1 MKINTKIRYGLR
13 AMIEIAKHTSEN
25 GVLQKDIAV
34 NQSIS
39 LKYLDPILN
48 SLKVANLIKKKS
60 HKEGYILVKPAKEIT
75 IFEIHNAFEPGI
87 KILDCLD
94 INNDCSIDTKCDVK
108 GFWCELNTLIS
119 DKFKSVTLSELVH
132 IN

>member
-60 HKEGYILVKPAKEIT
+60 HKEGYILVKPASEIT
-75 IFEIHNAFEPGI
+75 IFEIHNAFEAGI
-87 KILDCLD
+87 MILDCLD
-94 INNDCSIDTKCDVK
+94 INSDCSIDTKCDVK

>member
-1 MKINTKIRYGLR
+1 
-13 AMIEIAKHTSEN
+13 MIEIAKHTSEN

>member
-25 GVLQKDIAV
+25 GVLQKDIAI

-48 SLKVANLIKKKS
+48 SLKVANLIVKKG
-60 HKEGYILVKPAKEIT
+60 HKEGYILAKPAAEIK

-87 KILDCLD
+87 RILDCLD
-94 INNDCSIDTKCDVK
+94 LHNDCNIEAKCDVK
-108 GFWCELNTLIS
+108 GFWCELNTLIAN
-119 DKFKSVTLSELVH
+119 KFKSVTLDDLVQK
-132 IN
+132 N